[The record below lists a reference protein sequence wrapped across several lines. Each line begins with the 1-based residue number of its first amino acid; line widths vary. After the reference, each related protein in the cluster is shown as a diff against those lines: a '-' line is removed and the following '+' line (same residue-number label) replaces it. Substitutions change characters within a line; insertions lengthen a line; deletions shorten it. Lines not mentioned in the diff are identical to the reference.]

1 MPWLWLLLV
10 FGANRC
16 RVESNYAYISPNH
29 QTPGRNSAMNAIPIW
44 AEQIQRIYTREKFR
58 LQLLGLIGRCFQHLP
73 HPQVAPIE
81 PLSQD
86 FPVGDLWQSQGCD
99 CLNYH
104 VRICCTY
111 VYIIFQK
118 VTVYSISTHT
128 YLYNISIIFYILS
141 LSTIYSML
149 YIIYIYFY
157 ISFIVSYILHIIYCI
172 SYD

>member
-128 YLYNISIIFYILS
+128 YI
-141 LSTIYSML
+141 
-149 YIIYIYFY
+149 YIIYLSYFIFYLYLRY
-157 ISFIVSYILHIIYCI
+157 ILCYTSYIIFFKYIYRLL
-172 SYD
+172 

>member
-44 AEQIQRIYTREKFR
+44 AEQIQKIYTREKFR

-149 YIIYIYFY
+149 YIIYYF
-157 ISFIVSYILHIIYCI
+157 VSYILHIIYCI
-172 SYD
+172 LYD